1 MKTLKE
7 RLKEHEG
14 FRSSPYRDD
23 RGNWTI
29 GHGHFLGNGQV
40 CKISPQVADLI
51 LDEDIHLA
59 TFMYNSLGLDLDD
72 VRRDVCINMIFWH
85 GLAGFML
92 FKKMLHALEY
102 GNWDK
107 AADEM
112 MDSNSG
118 REYKTRMSE
127 LSDLM
132 RHGC

>member
-1 MKTLKE
+1 MTLKE

-29 GHGHFLGNGQV
+29 AYGHFLGNGQA
-40 CKISPQVADLI
+40 CKISRQVAELI

-59 TFMYNSLGLDLDD
+59 IYQYESLGLSLDD
-72 VRRDVCINMIFWH
+72 VRMDVCCELIFWH
-85 GLAGFML
+85 GLAGFL
-92 FKKMLHALEY
+92 KFRKTFYHIEF

-118 REYKTRMSE
+118 REYKTRMTE
-127 LSDLM
+127 LADLM
-132 RHGC
+132 REGC